1 MSFPQARMTDLHVC
15 MPPMLP
21 APTPILPPCAVTVL
35 VNCLCAARMGD
46 MSPAVPMPPALP
58 IPAPHPFIKG
68 SATVMIMNQ
77 PALRALV
84 DPCSFGGMVV
94 LASFN
99 VLTGG

>member
-1 MSFPQARMTDLHVC
+1 MSFPQARMTDLHAC

-35 VNCLCAARMGD
+35 MNNLCAARMLD
-46 MSPAVPMPPALP
+46 MAPGVPMPPAP
-58 IPAPHPFIKG
+58 PTPVPHPFIKG
-68 SATVMIMNQ
+68 SATVMIMNL
-77 PALRALV
+77 PALRAVV
-84 DPCSFGGMVV
+84 DPCSLGGMVV

>member
-1 MSFPQARMTDLHVC
+1 MSFPQARVSDLHVC

-21 APTPILPPCAVTVL
+21 APTPILPPCAVTVM
-35 VNCLCAARMGD
+35 VNTLFAARMGD
-46 MSPAVPMPPALP
+46 MAPGVPMPPALP
-58 IPAPHPFIKG
+58 VPVPHPFIKG

-77 PALRALV
+77 PALRAIV
-84 DPCSFGGMVV
+84 DPCSCGGMVV